1 MIEIPPPNV
10 VSWLWYDEAS
20 DCASAL
26 FYISTIIASMW
37 VAACGLI
44 HSIDMRRFK
53 SIMKAVELIMTTP
66 PPPRA
71 SKAAADSSGI
81 HCCV

>member
-26 FYISTIIASMW
+26 FYISTIIAPMW
-37 VAACGLI
+37 VILI
-44 HSIDMRRFK
+44 
-53 SIMKAVELIMTTP
+53 E
-66 PPPRA
+66 
-71 SKAAADSSGI
+71 
-81 HCCV
+81 